1 MEPLSS
7 ATWANSV
14 AYYNGRVY
22 TVNEM
27 QEWTEGF
34 IVNETGVF
42 EAVGSSQDILA
53 IADKRKLVRFDLRQK
68 FIMPGIHD
76 AHAHMYFAGLAQMS
90 EATLELEPSDAK
102 IAEKI
107 HKGHCMCSHTGE
119 RHDWILG
126 NSYLPIHFP
135 DNVPDRRYLDET
147 FPDRPVLIRELSVH
161 SMLLNTT
168 ALERLN
174 INDATPDP
182 PGGRYVRR
190 ADGTLSGELYES
202 AMEKVWNAVPFPPMS
217 HYKRAL
223 SHAVSICH
231 SYGITSAQ
239 EATASTMELHA
250 FRELEAEN
258 RLDFDI
264 YTHIVSAP
272 GSAVGESED
281 SLAAQISI
289 AEGFRTKH
297 IHPHFIKFI
306 LDGVPM
312 APNFTHAQLDA
323 EGKVDPNFLLVKQDT
338 LLERIKLYD
347 AKGYTC
353 KVHAAGEGSARLV
366 LDILEQ
372 VRALNPN
379 GPRHE
384 VAHCNSVHADDV
396 KRFAPL
402 RVTAEMSPAIFH
414 YEDMIKAN
422 PKFFNWDFVGMH
434 KTGALTTIGSDWV
447 VVPTPNVL
455 PSVACLAE
463 PIGAGIKTDVDDGL
477 TDLQRGSRVI
487 IRMLTLGGAEAV
499 DSKRS
504 AGSIE
509 VGKKANFIA
518 LDSDLSEGEFA
529 NATCLQTWFE
539 GRIVYTARKDRSVAL

>member
-90 EATLELEPSDAK
+90 EATLELEPNDAK

-107 HKGHCMCSHTGE
+107 QKGHCMCSHTGE
-119 RHDWILG
+119 RRDWILG

-135 DNVPDRRYLDET
+135 DNVPDRRYLDEI

-168 ALERLN
+168 ALERFN
-174 INDATPDP
+174 INDGTPDP
-182 PGGRYVRR
+182 RGGRY
-190 ADGTLSGELYES
+190 
-202 AMEKVWNAVPFPPMS
+202 NAVPFPPMS

-281 SLAAQISI
+281 SLAPQISI

-297 IHPHFIKFI
+297 IHPHFVKFI

-323 EGKVDPNFLLVKQDT
+323 EGKVDPNFLLVKQNT

-353 KVHAAGEGSARLV
+353 KVHAAGEGSARLA

-414 YEDMIKAN
+414 NEDMIKAN

-539 GRIVYTARKDRSVAL
+539 GRIVYIARKDRSVAL

>member
-27 QEWTEGF
+27 QEWAEGF

-53 IADKRKLVRFDLRQK
+53 IADKRRLVRFDLRQK

-90 EATLELEPSDAK
+90 EATLELEPNDAK

-107 HKGHCMCSHTGE
+107 QKGHCMCSHTGE

-135 DNVPDRRYLDET
+135 DNVPDRRYLDEI

-182 PGGRYVRR
+182 LGGRYVRR

-306 LDGVPM
+306 LDG
-312 APNFTHAQLDA
+312 
-323 EGKVDPNFLLVKQDT
+323 
-338 LLERIKLYD
+338 LYD

-353 KVHAAGEGSARLV
+353 KVHAAGEGSARLA

-414 YEDMIKAN
+414 NEDMIKAN

-539 GRIVYTARKDRSVAL
+539 GRRCIAELRLFVQRTVRLDLNNKSDKDKGINIFFFPFSSPRTL

>member
-90 EATLELEPSDAK
+90 EATLELEPNDAK

-107 HKGHCMCSHTGE
+107 QKGHCMCSHTGE
-119 RHDWILG
+119 RRDWILG

-135 DNVPDRRYLDET
+135 DNVPDRRYLDEI

-174 INDATPDP
+174 INDGTPDP

-297 IHPHFIKFI
+297 IHPHFVKFI
-306 LDGVPM
+306 LDG
-312 APNFTHAQLDA
+312 
-323 EGKVDPNFLLVKQDT
+323 
-338 LLERIKLYD
+338 LYD

-353 KVHAAGEGSARLV
+353 KVHAAGEGSARLA

-414 YEDMIKAN
+414 NEDMIKAN

-539 GRIVYTARKDRSVAL
+539 GRRCIAELRLFVQRTVRLDLNNGSDKDKGINIFYFPFSSPRTL

>member
-53 IADKRKLVRFDLRQK
+53 IADKRRLVRFDLRQK
-68 FIMPGIHD
+68 FSMPGIHD

-90 EATLELEPSDAK
+90 EATLELEPNDAK

-107 HKGHCMCSHTGE
+107 QKGHCMCSHTGE

-126 NSYLPIHFP
+126 NSYLLIHFP
-135 DNVPDRRYLDET
+135 DNVPDRRYLDEI

-161 SMLLNTT
+161 SMLLNTK
-168 ALERLN
+168 ALERLS

-190 ADGTLSGELYES
+190 ADGTLSGGLYES

-223 SHAVSICH
+223 SRAVSICH

-239 EATASTMELHA
+239 EATASTMELDA

-289 AEGFRTKH
+289 DEGFRTKH

-306 LDGVPM
+306 LDG
-312 APNFTHAQLDA
+312 
-323 EGKVDPNFLLVKQDT
+323 QDT

-353 KVHAAGEGSARLV
+353 KVHAAGEGSARLA

-414 YEDMIKAN
+414 NEDMIKAN
-422 PKFFNWDFVGMH
+422 PKFFDWDFVGMH

-455 PSVACLAE
+455 PSVAYLTE
-463 PIGAGIKTDVDDGL
+463 PIGAGIETDVDDGL
-477 TDLQRGSRVI
+477 TDLQRGSRVT